1 LQHPPTFHVTFVAM
15 PGVDGIKAFRLLLK
29 AALRTYGLRAID
41 ARELTDETQTR
52 ENSDGGQT

>member
-1 LQHPPTFHVTFVAM
+1 VAT

-52 ENSDGGQT
+52 ENSDGGKT